1 MITCTN
7 INPIASF
14 CIATALEEI
23 SYFKWWNL
31 VVIIIIKS
39 VDRIIECHLILHN
52 EEATVITPILNMEKT
67 EANNLSNS
75 RSHVY

>member
-7 INPIASF
+7 INPIVSF